1 MAVMKMAEMNS
12 SGGVAV
18 LGCPAGG
25 GRRPCARHLIRNL
38 SSILRCAL
46 TRFLAQSCTKVPH
59 HQGCDFFLINLEILI
74 FFAPSVFQPLNQR
87 CDPLFSTQNFP
98 FRSTLIPSMREMP
111 GAAHAQNNPPPL
123 QCDVAPP
130 TFITSCSS
138 APPSMPRCFYSQER
152 PLLPGYISVIAPPLN
167 ALKTTSGG

>member
-111 GAAHAQNNPPPL
+111 GAAHAQNNPPPCSAMWL
-123 QCDVAPP
+123 RPLLSQVVAPP
-130 TFITSCSS
+130 PPQCHVAFTVRNGHFFLVTFRS
-138 APPSMPRCFYSQER
+138 
-152 PLLPGYISVIAPPLN
+152 
-167 ALKTTSGG
+167 